1 MKVITIMIIKV
12 IATITRQLVLMIKI
26 RKTQIVKRIR
36 KTQKQHYNQ
45 YHHLHLHQMQ

>member
-12 IATITRQLVLMIKI
+12 IATIKRQLVLMIRI
-26 RKTQIVKRIR
+26 RKTQIIKRIR

-45 YHHLHLHQMQ
+45 YQHLHQHQLQ